1 MFDKV
6 LVANRGEMAVRI
18 IRACRDL
25 GIRSVAIY
33 SEADADSQHVAMAD
47 ESVCVGPPAAAGSY
61 LNVPHIINAALN
73 TGCDAVHPGAGFLAE
88 NAYFAEV
95 CSRYHIVFVG
105 PTPENIR
112 AMGNKTQARKAAQS
126 AGLKTIPGSDGPVK
140 DVNEAK
146 AIAREVGYPVMVK
159 AAAGGGG
166 RGIRCVANNDEL
178 VALFPIAQAEARSS
192 FGSSELYVEKL
203 IESSRHVEVQ
213 ILGDGKDVIHLGHRE
228 CSIQRRFQK
237 LVEEAPAP
245 SLVGRVNDR
254 ITRAAVRLADSINYT
269 GAGTVEFLLDPDDN
283 FYFIEANTRIQVE
296 HPVTEAVTG
305 VDIVKA
311 QISIAGGEPLAIRQR
326 DVKLQGH
333 SIEFRLLAE
342 DPKRDFRPASG
353 VINELRLPGGPGVR
367 IDSHIFAGYSVPPF
381 YDSLL
386 AKLVVHGCSRDEAL
400 ARASRALDET
410 SIDGLKTNVG
420 FHRAIVRDERF
431 IAADYDLDF
440 LATDLVSVAGVV
452 P

>member
-1 MFDKV
+1 M
-6 LVANRGEMAVRI
+6 
-18 IRACRDL
+18 
-25 GIRSVAIY
+25 
-33 SEADADSQHVAMAD
+33 
-47 ESVCVGPPAAAGSY
+47 
-61 LNVPHIINAALN
+61 
-73 TGCDAVHPGAGFLAE
+73 
-88 NAYFAEV
+88 
-95 CSRYHIVFVG
+95 
-105 PTPENIR
+105 
-112 AMGNKTQARKAAQS
+112 
-126 AGLKTIPGSDGPVK
+126 
-140 DVNEAK
+140 
-146 AIAREVGYPVMVK
+146 
-159 AAAGGGG
+159 
-166 RGIRCVANNDEL
+166 ANNDEL

-410 SIDGLKTNVG
+410 SIDGLTTNVG